1 MRKIIEAGTSKQ
13 DNDIKKLS
21 SKIKT
26 LKGVVSELNDSL
38 NKKVLNIE
46 KDIEFGDVKDPKGII
61 GKLDDIQSELD
72 GVFGLVK
79 RL

>member
-1 MRKIIEAGTSKQ
+1 MRKIIEAGTPKQ
-13 DNDIKKLS
+13 DTDIKKLS

-26 LKGVVSELNDSL
+26 LKGVISELNDSL
-38 NKKVLNIE
+38 NKKVLSIE
-46 KDIEFGDVKDPKGII
+46 NDIEFNDVKEPKSIV

-72 GVFGLVK
+72 SVLGLIK